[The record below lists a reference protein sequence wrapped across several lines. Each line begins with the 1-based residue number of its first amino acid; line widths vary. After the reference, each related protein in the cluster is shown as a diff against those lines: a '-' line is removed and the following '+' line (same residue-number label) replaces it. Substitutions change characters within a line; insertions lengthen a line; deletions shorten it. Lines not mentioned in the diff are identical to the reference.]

1 MKQIAY
7 IEWNKNL
14 WEWRWDSDVYVLESP
29 AKYKRCLKFYH
40 ISAEIIR
47 RYNNIQNLHSWYEGS
62 FLLNSPFF
70 TSDKATW
77 LNQNWNITYPVEQVS
92 FRCLALT
99 REILWACSIEHHTE
113 VAVVDLPFQEGK
125 TLRDL
130 MFENNNP
137 PANILAQEL
146 HANKV
151 LDTINHF
158 YEKKWLKLWSQTL
171 SWRANKQIVGIN
183 IKITWYDREKNMLQL
198 TITDLARD
206 ITEFVRNNM
215 PY

>member
-7 IEWNKNL
+7 IEWNKKL
-14 WEWRWDSDVYVLESP
+14 WEWCWDSDVYILESP
-29 AKYKRCLKFYH
+29 YKDKRCLKFYH
-40 ISAEIIR
+40 VSANIIR
-47 RYNNIQNLHSWYEGS
+47 RYNNIQNLYSWLEGC
-62 FLLNSPFF
+62 LLLDSPFF

-77 LNQNWNITYPVEQVS
+77 LNQNGNTPYLVKQVA

-99 REILWACSIEHHTE
+99 TEILWACSIEHHRE
-113 VAVVDLPFQEGK
+113 VAMVDLPFQEGK

-130 MFENNNP
+130 MFENYNP
-137 PANILAQEL
+137 LANILAQEL
-146 HANKV
+146 HANEV
-151 LDTINHF
+151 LHAINQF
-158 YEKKWLKLWSQTL
+158 YEKKWLRLWYQTL
-171 SWRANKQIVGIN
+171 SWSANKQIVGIN